1 LTASD
6 EALALLADMGYD
18 AEFGARPLRR
28 VIQQK
33 VEDPLSDLVLSGE
46 FGEGAS
52 VLVDVNEEGEII
64 LTNKEEKKKEKEAAP
79 AA

>member
-1 LTASD
+1 
-6 EALALLADMGYD
+6 
-18 AEFGARPLRR
+18 LRR

-52 VLVDVNEEGEII
+52 VLVNVNEAGEIT
-64 LTNKEEKKKEKEAAP
+64 LTNSEEKKKEKAAAP